1 MPVRRALQF
10 RRRPPCILLVLLL
23 ALAGH
28 AGLAQKRHGL
38 EAGWRAALASTG
50 QAPQRQFAHGHPLD
64 ERSWGDSFGDGF
76 PDLARLDR
84 GADKQNF
91 TRWLTFLAEAL
102 YYQPSPSALPEVQD
116 CAALIRYTY
125 RNALVAHT
133 PAWRRAAGLAYAPG
147 FGDISKFAYPQ
158 WPLGRGLFRT
168 RAGPFAP
175 ADLPGGAFAEFA
187 DAATLLHYNT
197 FLVACDLRAAR
208 AGDLLFFYQPEQRE
222 PYHAMLFVGRSHFQP
237 SGTDWIV
244 YHTGDLDGRQGEIRH
259 VPASLLMQH
268 PDPRWRPHTA
278 NPRFLGV
285 YRFNL
290 LR

>member
-1 MPVRRALQF
+1 MSVRRALQF
-10 RRRPPCILLVLLL
+10 RRWPHCILLVLLL
-23 ALAGH
+23 ALAGY
-28 AGLAQKRHGL
+28 AGLAQKRQGL
-38 EAGWRAALASTG
+38 EAGWRVALASAG
-50 QAPQRQFAHGHPLD
+50 QAPLGQFANVPLPD
-64 ERSWGDSFGDGF
+64 ERSWGDSRGDGF
-76 PDLARLDR
+76 PDLARLDCA
-84 GADKQNF
+84 ADQENF

-102 YYQPSPSALPEVQD
+102 YYQPAPSALAEVQD
-116 CAALIRYTY
+116 CAALIRYAC

-147 FGDISKFAYPQ
+147 FGDVSKFAYPQ

-197 FLVACDLRAAR
+197 VLVSRDLRAAR
-208 AGDLLFFYQPEQRE
+208 AGDLLFFYQAEQRE

-237 SGTDWIV
+237 SGMDWIV

-268 PDPRWRPHTA
+268 PDPRWRPLAA